1 MTESALVDTRVRAF
15 ANHIQCDPEL
25 AQEMY
30 FKHKVSSMLDNEQKA
45 SSVRELD
52 VLQIVRSKTDLIRGY
67 CAQSLRLSRRMEAWP
82 PQFQGPASRTTG
94 L

>member
-52 VLQIVRSKTDLIRGY
+52 VLQIVRSK
-67 CAQSLRLSRRMEAWP
+67 QN
-82 PQFQGPASRTTG
+82 
-94 L
+94 